1 MKCQPFELDVV
12 NANGGKRNKESKQT
26 FFPMGEGLFYCGG
39 KEKRKEE
46 EHELDRQIICTGK
59 AYLGRVSG
67 TALCKKK
74 ELGEGTLREDRFRFF
89 IWCRIIVIFLQY
101 AKVFAM
107 GVVKQRTRH

>member
-1 MKCQPFELDVV
+1 
-12 NANGGKRNKESKQT
+12 
-26 FFPMGEGLFYCGG
+26 MGEGLFYCGG

-46 EHELDRQIICTGK
+46 EHELDRQIICSGK

-67 TALCKKK
+67 TALCKARNWAKGHCARTDSVFYMVQDYRY
-74 ELGEGTLREDRFRFF
+74 L
-89 IWCRIIVIFLQY
+89 LQY